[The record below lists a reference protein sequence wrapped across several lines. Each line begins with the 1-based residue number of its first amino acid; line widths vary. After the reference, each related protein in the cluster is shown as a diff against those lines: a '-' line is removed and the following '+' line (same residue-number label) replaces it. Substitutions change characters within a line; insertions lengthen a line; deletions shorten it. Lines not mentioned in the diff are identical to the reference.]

1 MTPLNGRSHGVQ
13 AVVSRSDACGHTYR
27 AQAASVSPQPQRV
40 RPRPGTIKSCVL
52 SAFEA
57 GRSLTSLDAWRDFGA
72 ARLAAVVHDLKDM
85 GWPIATQMIEV
96 DCRGGRTSHVALY
109 ALRDGH

>member
-1 MTPLNGRSHGVQ
+1 MTLLSGRSHGVQ
-13 AVVSRSDACGHTYR
+13 AVASRSDACGHTHR
-27 AQAASVSPQPQRV
+27 AQAASVLPLPQRA
-40 RPRPGTIKSCVL
+40 RPRPGTVKSRVL

-72 ARLAAVVHDLKDM
+72 TRLAAVVHELKNM
-85 GWPIATQMIEV
+85 GWPIATEMIEV

-109 ALRDGH
+109 ALREGH